1 MSKRAADVERGQLR
15 AARARINA
23 AQMINNEIARF
34 PIPAEIGSFLTGPWY
49 ESAQLVLLK
58 FGDRSDQWKQL
69 AETTTGLIHSLR
81 PVESGNPALESASA
95 ISNGLKQWLL
105 SLQHDEQACEQ
116 AISIIEYTFLRV
128 ARGEDLERTQSSP
141 IPVAEKARVSGDQ
154 TTHLEDIAI
163 GQWFQV
169 DARKGGTLRIQL
181 AMMQEDEQRLLF
193 CNQAGAKVQSLD
205 YTSFAKLLEDKKA
218 TRLLSDASF
227 SRALAAV
234 VNIDTQEALAQLTG
248 VTIAGQERE
257 TSATLS
263 EPNLGTEL
271 PRLKIESEEPTAPDL
286 PDSGVPDLPM
296 GTWLGFHDVDPPLL
310 AKLALHDKVRRLF
323 IFVNRK
329 GIEQRRLQENEYL
342 ALLQD
347 GEVDILETKTN
358 FREQV
363 ERARERMKR
372 HQT

>member
-1 MSKRAADVERGQLR
+1 
-15 AARARINA
+15 
-23 AQMINNEIARF
+23 
-34 PIPAEIGSFLTGPWY
+34 
-49 ESAQLVLLK
+49 
-58 FGDRSDQWKQL
+58 
-69 AETTTGLIHSLR
+69 
-81 PVESGNPALESASA
+81 
-95 ISNGLKQWLL
+95 
-105 SLQHDEQACEQ
+105 
-116 AISIIEYTFLRV
+116 
-128 ARGEDLERTQSSP
+128 
-141 IPVAEKARVSGDQ
+141 
-154 TTHLEDIAI
+154 
-163 GQWFQV
+163 
-169 DARKGGTLRIQL
+169 
-181 AMMQEDEQRLLF
+181 
-193 CNQAGAKVQSLD
+193 
-205 YTSFAKLLEDKKA
+205 
-218 TRLLSDASF
+218 
-227 SRALAAV
+227 
-234 VNIDTQEALAQLTG
+234 LTG